1 MNKLLSGTILFL
13 VCLLQGCA
21 SNQPTSRTE
30 SSELKDLGRHSFK
43 ITTGSP
49 AAQFAF
55 DRGLNLAYSFGHYAA
70 EQEFR
75 KALKADPDC
84 AMAYWGIALVNGP
97 HINFPMVPPDKAA
110 TAWESLTQ
118 AKRLV
123 GHCSQLEKA
132 LVKALESR
140 YANPQPEDRTP
151 LDTAYAA
158 AMREVASE
166 FPNNPEATTL
176 FAEAAMD
183 LHPWDF
189 WKNGLAQPWTQEILD
204 ALEQALRTDPHHPGA
219 NHYYIHV
226 VEASPNPQR
235 AIVEAERLRKLVPG
249 SSHMVHMPAHIYSR
263 VGQWEDAAQA
273 NRDALKADRAYRA
286 A

>member
-1 MNKLLSGTILFL
+1 
-13 VCLLQGCA
+13 
-21 SNQPTSRTE
+21 
-30 SSELKDLGRHSFK
+30 
-43 ITTGSP
+43 
-49 AAQFAF
+49 
-55 DRGLNLAYSFGHYAA
+55 
-70 EQEFR
+70 
-75 KALKADPDC
+75 
-84 AMAYWGIALVNGP
+84 MAYWGIALVNGP

-204 ALEQALRTDPHHPGA
+204 ALEQALAPTHTTRARIIITFTSWKPLLIRSARLWKRNGYESWCRAQVTWCTCLLIFIPVWA
-219 NHYYIHV
+219 NGKML
-226 VEASPNPQR
+226 
-235 AIVEAERLRKLVPG
+235 LRPIG
-249 SSHMVHMPAHIYSR
+249 MH
-263 VGQWEDAAQA
+263 
-273 NRDALKADRAYRA
+273 
-286 A
+286 